1 MKNEQLLVSVLLAI
15 AIVGAA
21 WIILMFVESQSTPPT
36 YYAPV
41 QYQSPQPVTYV
52 MGPTAEDTR
61 QQMQQQQL
69 QQENRRLRM
78 QYDDLANDLYE
89 RESRRIDLTVIVRDD
104 EDGDRIEDA
113 KVRIEDG
120 EDDIDYTDDDGEA
133 HFYNLRRDC
142 YDIRVSADDYDSES
156 RTFCLEDDERISF
169 SLDRD

>member
-104 EDGDRIEDA
+104 EDGDRI
-113 KVRIEDG
+113 
-120 EDDIDYTDDDGEA
+120 
-133 HFYNLRRDC
+133 
-142 YDIRVSADDYDSES
+142 
-156 RTFCLEDDERISF
+156 
-169 SLDRD
+169 